1 MKFLLC
7 ALNAKYIHSNP
18 AVYSLRAY
26 AGEELRSYVEIAEYT
41 INQQKG
47 EILADIYRR
56 QPDAIGFSCYIWN
69 WALIRELVVEVAKVL
84 PEADIWLGG
93 PEVTYDAQQILRQY
107 PQLKGVMIGEGEET
121 FRELLKYYVR
131 CADEPAGA
139 KSMGLTGEYRCAEPV
154 SGCEGMQQ
162 IAGLCLPG
170 GYTPARPL
178 TDMSSLPFLYEN
190 PEEFHNRIVYYES
203 SRGCPYRCSYCLSS
217 IDKRVRLRDIEI
229 VKGELQFFLDRKVPQ
244 VKFVDRTF
252 NCNHDHA
259 MAIWTYILEHDNG
272 VTNFHFEISADI
284 LREEEITLLRCM
296 RPGLVQ
302 LEIGVQS
309 ANPETIRSI
318 NRVMDL
324 DKLEQIVA
332 AIREGNNI
340 HQHLDL
346 IAGLPFEDYASF
358 GRSFDRVYGMGPQQL
373 QLGFL
378 KVLKGSE
385 MQERAKEFGICYQS
399 TPPYEVLYTNW
410 LSYGDVLRLKRIEEM
425 VELYYNSNQFTYT
438 IAFLKKAFTSAF
450 AMYEA
455 LAAFYEEQGYV
466 TNSPARGYRYQV
478 LYDFAKK
485 ADPGYADVY
494 RELLTFDLYLRENVK
509 SRPEWARE
517 LQSYKE
523 QIRRFYQEEEAGRKY
538 LPGYREY
545 DSRQMAK
552 MTHLEPFIY
561 SVWDMA
567 KMEQVRGTEGVARSQ
582 ENAERPG
589 KADCPD
595 EVKYVLFDYHIRN
608 PLTFEAK
615 TLAFQVADDSR
626 MFYNVR

>member
-26 AGEELRSYVEIAEYT
+26 AGEQLHSHVEIAEYT
-41 INQQKG
+41 INQQRG

-69 WALIRELVVEVAKVL
+69 WAMIRELIVEVKKVL

-93 PEVTYDAQQILRQY
+93 PEVTYGAQQVLVQY

-121 FRELLKYYVR
+121 FRELLKFYVNR
-131 CADEPAGA
+131 ERESLETAE
-139 KSMGLTGEYRCAEPV
+139 LVVVYREL
-154 SGCEGMQQ
+154 QQ
-162 IAGLCLPG
+162 IAGLCLSD

-178 TDMSSLPFLYEN
+178 TDMSSLPFLYEDL
-190 PEEFHNRIVYYES
+190 EEFHNRIIYYES

-217 IDKRVRLRDIEI
+217 IDKKVRIRDIEI
-229 VKGELQFFLDRKVPQ
+229 VKRELQFFLDRKVPQ

-259 MAIWTYILEHDNG
+259 VAIWSYILEHDNG

-284 LREEEITLLRCM
+284 LRQDEIALLHRM
-296 RPGLVQ
+296 RPGLIQ

-309 ANPETIRSI
+309 ANAETIRSI

-324 DKLEQIVA
+324 EKLEQIVA
-332 AIREGNNI
+332 VIREGNNI

-385 MQERAKEFGICYQS
+385 MQERAKEFGVCYQS
-399 TPPYEVLYTNW
+399 TPPYEVLYTKW
-410 LSYGDVLRLKRIEEM
+410 LSYGDVLKLKGIEEM
-425 VELYYNSNQFTYT
+425 VEIYYNSNQFTYT
-438 IAFLKKAFTSAF
+438 IAFLEKAFSSAF
-450 AMYEA
+450 VMYEA

-466 TNSPARGYRYQV
+466 TNSPARVYRYQV
-478 LYDFAKK
+478 LYDFVKK
-485 ADPGYADVY
+485 VDPGYEDVY
-494 RELLTFDLYLRENVK
+494 RELLTFDVYLRENVK
-509 SRPEWARE
+509 SRPEWAVE
-517 LQSYKE
+517 LQPYKE
-523 QIRRFYQEEEAGRKY
+523 QIRRFYQEEEGTGKY
-538 LPGYREY
+538 LPTYRAY

-552 MTHLEPFIY
+552 MTHLEPFFY
-561 SVWDMA
+561 PVWDRA
-567 KMEQVRGTEGVARSQ
+567 KMEQIRGAV
-582 ENAERPG
+582 NDG
-589 KADCPD
+589 KGT
-595 EVKYVLFDYHIRN
+595 VKYVLFDYHLRN

-615 TLAFQVADDSR
+615 TLAFEVVNDCR
-626 MFYNVR
+626 MSYNVI